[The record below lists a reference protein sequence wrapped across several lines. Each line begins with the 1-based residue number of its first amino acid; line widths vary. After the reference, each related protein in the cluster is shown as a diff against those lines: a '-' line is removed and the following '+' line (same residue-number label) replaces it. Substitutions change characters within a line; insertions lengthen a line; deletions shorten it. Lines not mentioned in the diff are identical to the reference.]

1 MENSK
6 KVNIWVLFL
15 SYLRLSVRNLI
26 KYKTMSLIGFFSL
39 VIGISSLILLMLFVR
54 YELSYDSFF
63 ERSDRVFLLG
73 QSIQDQESG
82 GSSSHTSTSGIVA
95 PTLKNEFQ
103 DVRYAVRVK
112 EVESPLIYENKSLV
126 AKGLYADRDFLK
138 VFNFPLIEGDRETAL
153 MDPFSILLSEK
164 LAKKLFGDEDP
175 IGKTV
180 RSENQRV
187 LKVTG
192 IIKDI
197 PGNTH
202 LKFDYLISFLTMY
215 SLRNDIDRSW
225 TILNYYSYLQLSDG
239 IKAKDFENKLPSIV
253 TKYHDKNSKNRR
265 YFLIPLREIHFAT
278 EITNSSI
285 PTIDRKLI
293 LMLVSIAFLIL
304 VIASINHINIATARA
319 DERAK
324 EVAIRKINGASRQLL
339 VRQFMVESYVLTFLS
354 IIFSL
359 VIVALL
365 MPFYPK
371 IFGNEISI
379 HFMLDWRNIAGLI
392 VLFVG
397 VGLLAGG
404 YPAFYLSSLQPLNI
418 LKSSFGSP
426 SNKSQW
432 NFRNILTIFQLGV
445 SVILIVIAMTIQK
458 QLNFIKTKNIGYNR
472 ENVVALRMWNEE
484 LRKNQQEIKKELLN
498 NPYISA
504 AAVANTLPLSMTERN
519 NISVETETGEKV
531 ELPLVTTYF
540 IDEEYLDLL
549 DMQITAGRNFSL
561 DFSYNIDN
569 QVIINETT
577 AHMAGLTDPVGKKIK
592 KWGQELEIIGVV
604 KDFHF
609 TSLKRSIEPL
619 MFSYNP
625 ALSKMFLIKVSDYNI
640 GHTMQYIDSTF
651 RRFDSNFT
659 FDYSFM
665 DDKYNSLY
673 KNETNLGRIIL
684 SFSILTIII
693 VVIGMYG
700 MISFVVRRKAKE
712 IAVRKV
718 MGSSVASVMGV
729 ILKYFLMPIIISI
742 LVSLPVA
749 YYIAHEWLKDFAY
762 RINLSAWLIAFSIS
776 IILIVAL
783 LSIMQQT
790 IKAAVTNPVESLR
803 LQQ

>member
-1 MENSK
+1 MENTK
-6 KVNIWVLFL
+6 QVNTKGLFL
-15 SYLRLSVRNLI
+15 SYLKLAVRNLI
-26 KYKTMSLIGFFSL
+26 KYKSMTFIGSFSL
-39 VIGISSLILLMLFVR
+39 VVGMSSFILLMLYVR
-54 YELSYDSFF
+54 YELSYDSIF
-63 ERSDRVFLLG
+63 EKSDRIFLLG

-95 PTLKNEFQ
+95 PTLKIEFQ

-112 EVESPLIYENKSLV
+112 EVESPLIYEKKSMV

-138 VFNFPLIEGDRETAL
+138 VFTFPLIEGDRETVL
-153 MDPFSILLSEK
+153 MDPFSVVLSEK
-164 LAKKLFGDEDP
+164 LAKKLFGEEDP
-175 IGKTV
+175 LGKTV

-215 SLRNDIDRSW
+215 SLRNDIDKSW
-225 TILNYYSYLQLSDG
+225 NILNYYSYIQLDDKVQAG
-239 IKAKDFENKLPSIV
+239 DFENKLPAIV
-253 TKYHDKNSKNRR
+253 EKYHNKNSKNRR
-265 YFLIPLREIHFAT
+265 YFLVPLRKIHFAT

-285 PTIDRKLI
+285 PTSDRKLI

-304 VIASINHINIATARA
+304 AIACINHINIATARA
-319 DERAK
+319 DARAK

-354 IIFSL
+354 IILSII
-359 VIVALL
+359 IVVLL
-365 MPFYPK
+365 LPFYSK
-371 IFGNEISI
+371 IFGDEISL
-379 HFMLDWRNIAGLI
+379 HFIPDWINIAGLLG
-392 VLFVG
+392 LFLG

-404 YPAFYLSSLQPLNI
+404 YPAFYLSSLRPMNI

-426 SNKSQW
+426 SNKGQW
-432 NFRNILTIFQLGV
+432 KFRNILTVFQLGV
-445 SVILIVIAMTIQK
+445 SVILIVLAVTIQK
-458 QLNFIKTKNIGYNR
+458 QLTFIKTKDIGYNR
-472 ENVVALRMWNEE
+472 KNVVTLRMWNDED
-484 LRKNQQEIKKELLN
+484 RKNHQEIKRQLLN
-498 NPYISA
+498 NPFISG
-504 AAVANTLPLSMTERN
+504 AAVANTLPLLMSERN
-519 NISVETETGEKV
+519 NISVETETGEMV

-540 IDEEYLDLL
+540 VDEDYLGLFDI
-549 DMQITAGRNFSL
+549 QITAGRNFSH
-561 DFSYNIDN
+561 DYSYNIDN

-592 KWGQELEIIGVV
+592 KWGQEMEIIGVV

-609 TSLKRSIEPL
+609 TSLKRSIQPL

-625 ALSKMFLIKVSDYNI
+625 ELSKMFLIRVSDNNI
-640 GHTMQYIDSTF
+640 GHTLQYIDSTF

-673 KNETNLGRIIL
+673 KNESNLGRIIM
-684 SFSILTIII
+684 SFSILTMII
-693 VVIGMYG
+693 VVVGLYG
-700 MISFVVRRKAKE
+700 LISFLVRRKAKE

-718 MGSSVASVMGV
+718 MGSSVFSVMGV
-729 ILKYFLMPIIISI
+729 ILKYFFMPITIAI

-762 RINLSAWLIAFSIS
+762 RIHLSAWLIAFSIS
-776 IILIVAL
+776 IILIVAF
-783 LSIMQQT
+783 LSMARQT

-803 LQQ
+803 LE

>member
-700 MISFVVRRKAKE
+700 MISFVVRRKTKE

>member
-426 SNKSQW
+426 SNKSQ
-432 NFRNILTIFQLGV
+432 
-445 SVILIVIAMTIQK
+445 
-458 QLNFIKTKNIGYNR
+458 
-472 ENVVALRMWNEE
+472 
-484 LRKNQQEIKKELLN
+484 
-498 NPYISA
+498 
-504 AAVANTLPLSMTERN
+504 
-519 NISVETETGEKV
+519 
-531 ELPLVTTYF
+531 
-540 IDEEYLDLL
+540 
-549 DMQITAGRNFSL
+549 
-561 DFSYNIDN
+561 
-569 QVIINETT
+569 
-577 AHMAGLTDPVGKKIK
+577 
-592 KWGQELEIIGVV
+592 
-604 KDFHF
+604 
-609 TSLKRSIEPL
+609 
-619 MFSYNP
+619 
-625 ALSKMFLIKVSDYNI
+625 
-640 GHTMQYIDSTF
+640 
-651 RRFDSNFT
+651 
-659 FDYSFM
+659 
-665 DDKYNSLY
+665 
-673 KNETNLGRIIL
+673 
-684 SFSILTIII
+684 
-693 VVIGMYG
+693 
-700 MISFVVRRKAKE
+700 
-712 IAVRKV
+712 
-718 MGSSVASVMGV
+718 
-729 ILKYFLMPIIISI
+729 
-742 LVSLPVA
+742 
-749 YYIAHEWLKDFAY
+749 
-762 RINLSAWLIAFSIS
+762 
-776 IILIVAL
+776 
-783 LSIMQQT
+783 
-790 IKAAVTNPVESLR
+790 
-803 LQQ
+803 

>member
-293 LMLVSIAFLIL
+293 FMLVSIAFLIL

-540 IDEEYLDLL
+540 IDEEYLDLF

-561 DFSYNIDN
+561 EFS
-569 QVIINETT
+569 
-577 AHMAGLTDPVGKKIK
+577 
-592 KWGQELEIIGVV
+592 
-604 KDFHF
+604 
-609 TSLKRSIEPL
+609 
-619 MFSYNP
+619 
-625 ALSKMFLIKVSDYNI
+625 
-640 GHTMQYIDSTF
+640 
-651 RRFDSNFT
+651 
-659 FDYSFM
+659 
-665 DDKYNSLY
+665 
-673 KNETNLGRIIL
+673 
-684 SFSILTIII
+684 
-693 VVIGMYG
+693 
-700 MISFVVRRKAKE
+700 
-712 IAVRKV
+712 
-718 MGSSVASVMGV
+718 
-729 ILKYFLMPIIISI
+729 
-742 LVSLPVA
+742 
-749 YYIAHEWLKDFAY
+749 
-762 RINLSAWLIAFSIS
+762 
-776 IILIVAL
+776 
-783 LSIMQQT
+783 
-790 IKAAVTNPVESLR
+790 
-803 LQQ
+803 

>member
-1 MENSK
+1 
-6 KVNIWVLFL
+6 
-15 SYLRLSVRNLI
+15 
-26 KYKTMSLIGFFSL
+26 MSLIGFFSL

-354 IIFSL
+354 IILSL

-540 IDEEYLDLL
+540 IDEEYLDLF

-577 AHMAGLTDPVGKKIK
+577 VHMAGLTDPVGKKIK

-673 KNETNLGRIIL
+673 KNESNLGRIIL

-700 MISFVVRRKAKE
+700 MISFVVRRKTKE

>member
-1 MENSK
+1 M
-6 KVNIWVLFL
+6 
-15 SYLRLSVRNLI
+15 
-26 KYKTMSLIGFFSL
+26 
-39 VIGISSLILLMLFVR
+39 
-54 YELSYDSFF
+54 
-63 ERSDRVFLLG
+63 
-73 QSIQDQESG
+73 
-82 GSSSHTSTSGIVA
+82 
-95 PTLKNEFQ
+95 
-103 DVRYAVRVK
+103 
-112 EVESPLIYENKSLV
+112 
-126 AKGLYADRDFLK
+126 
-138 VFNFPLIEGDRETAL
+138 
-153 MDPFSILLSEK
+153 
-164 LAKKLFGDEDP
+164 
-175 IGKTV
+175 
-180 RSENQRV
+180 
-187 LKVTG
+187 
-192 IIKDI
+192 
-197 PGNTH
+197 PG
-202 LKFDYLISFLTMY
+202 Y
-215 SLRNDIDRSW
+215 S
-225 TILNYYSYLQLSDG
+225 
-239 IKAKDFENKLPSIV
+239 
-253 TKYHDKNSKNRR
+253 
-265 YFLIPLREIHFAT
+265 
-278 EITNSSI
+278 
-285 PTIDRKLI
+285 
-293 LMLVSIAFLIL
+293 
-304 VIASINHINIATARA
+304 
-319 DERAK
+319 
-324 EVAIRKINGASRQLL
+324 
-339 VRQFMVESYVLTFLS
+339 
-354 IIFSL
+354 
-359 VIVALL
+359 
-365 MPFYPK
+365 K

-540 IDEEYLDLL
+540 IDEEYLDLF

-577 AHMAGLTDPVGKKIK
+577 VHMAGLTDPVGKKIK

-700 MISFVVRRKAKE
+700 MISFVVRRKTKE

>member
-39 VIGISSLILLMLFVR
+39 VIGISSFILLMLFVR

-540 IDEEYLDLL
+540 IDEEYLDLF

-577 AHMAGLTDPVGKKIK
+577 VHMAGLTDPVGKKIK

>member
-1 MENSK
+1 
-6 KVNIWVLFL
+6 
-15 SYLRLSVRNLI
+15 
-26 KYKTMSLIGFFSL
+26 MSLIGFFSL

-700 MISFVVRRKAKE
+700 MISFVVRRKTKE